1 MIGESQIR
9 ELGESDLSRFRP
21 LTWGRELL
29 GSLFPLVLI
38 AVGVRNR
45 CRMLG
50 LSVLTIIMGGGGGG
64 LCGRYITMINPVF
77 DYLMGVARLIK
88 TNTFSLINESL

>member
-1 MIGESQIR
+1 MWE
-9 ELGESDLSRFRP
+9 
-21 LTWGRELL
+21 RELL
-29 GSLFPLVLI
+29 GSLFRLFLT
-38 AVGVRNR
+38 AVGVHNH

-77 DYLMGVARLIK
+77 DYLMGLARLIK

>member
-1 MIGESQIR
+1 M
-9 ELGESDLSRFRP
+9 
-21 LTWGRELL
+21 WGRELL
-29 GSLFPLVLI
+29 GSLFRLFLI
-38 AVGVRNR
+38 AVGVRNH

-77 DYLMGVARLIK
+77 DYLMGLARLIK